1 MCIVEKLLCRRWD
14 MEFVESYMK
23 FGFDDEC
30 FYRIEKSS
38 ALSEYVKPCEFIIL
52 QDSKLCFIE
61 AKSSSPSPGKEDFDK
76 FIGEIVQKFEDSIL
90 LYNAVKMKRHG
101 EEASSEIPSN
111 LNTANEDIRYR
122 LYLVIHGHKSE
133 WMPPIQ
139 DELRNKL
146 RHILNAWNI
155 KDIDV
160 QAVNQ
165 DDARNKG
172 LIKDFFPTDEL
183 YKLENKSTEEKQTIA
198 KNWLMN
204 K

>member
-1 MCIVEKLLCRRWD
+1 

-23 FGFDDEC
+23 FGFDDEY

-38 ALSEYVKPCEFIIL
+38 VLSNTEYVKPCEFIIL

-61 AKSSSPSPGKEDFDK
+61 AKSSAPKPATKENFDK

-101 EEASSEIPSN
+101 EEVSSEIPLN
-111 LNTANEDIRYR
+111 LNTVNEDIRYR
-122 LYLVIHGHKSE
+122 LYLVIHGHKRE
-133 WMPPIQ
+133 WMSPIQ
-139 DELRNKL
+139 DELRNRL

-160 QAVNQ
+160 QAINH
-165 DDARNKG
+165 DDACSKG

-183 YKLENKSTEEKQTIA
+183 CRLKNESTEEKQTIA
-198 KNWLMN
+198 ENWLMN
-204 K
+204 R